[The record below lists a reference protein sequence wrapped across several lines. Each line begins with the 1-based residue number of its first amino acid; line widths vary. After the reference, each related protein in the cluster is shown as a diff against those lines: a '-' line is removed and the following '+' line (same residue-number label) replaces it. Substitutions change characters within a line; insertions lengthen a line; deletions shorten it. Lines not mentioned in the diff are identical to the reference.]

1 LKNIIIEL
9 RNNSVEEG
17 EMKNNSKIIRRYN
30 KNESGAALATVMLV
44 SVLLLTAIIALLS
57 AASKQ
62 SRNVTDVLSE
72 TKAYYA
78 AESGLQA
85 TVNVLRNDS
94 TMTYG
99 YADSHQTLSDK
110 LSYNYPIS
118 GTADRVVIGED
129 ANTYNPNVGTAYS
142 IFVEDPDNS
151 SDSLTFYTS
160 GVFLSFSTA
169 GKYTISNDYK
179 TIYICDAAPCDT
191 ATTRTEYSF
200 TDAANTNVN
209 FLATH
214 DNPRIG
220 SFTKTDVNGGVDIGT
235 DEIKFRID
243 YHISLP
249 RSGLRNMR
257 GSIKKSGSNFNV
269 TFQSQNYELLGSN
282 FELCSG
288 TSGGPN
294 CADVTLT
301 LTSGT
306 AVPFYAYM
314 TPIEPYRLRV
324 LATGYGPNGAKKQLE
339 AFIQKNFFNDFS
351 SPAPLM
357 MQGPGAQLVFDPGN
371 SAQFEINGVD
381 SDGIVVPSVGVIDQ
395 TGLNS
400 VNDGS
405 PTCPQ
410 CLDNIQ
416 PAPAIVTD
424 VPDWMATPQNLDT
437 LISQLRQ
444 TAINSGRYLDNPTSN
459 LTSIGDYDIDGN
471 PTGTG
476 ITFCEGDCTAGVDGG
491 GILVVT
497 GQLTNVGDFDF
508 KGLIIVTGAGG
519 WLRNGGG
526 QGTLEGN
533 IIISPYTSA
542 DLSSN
547 TFSLSPRYEVTGGG
561 TSDIT
566 YGTVDFDT
574 TFNGTKSISNFMLG
588 VSEK

>member
-1 LKNIIIEL
+1 
-9 RNNSVEEG
+9 
-17 EMKNNSKIIRRYN
+17 MKNKDKINRKFN

-99 YADSHQTLSDK
+99 YADSNQTLSDK
-110 LSYNYPIS
+110 LSYNYPTS
-118 GTADRVVIGED
+118 GTANRVVIGEA

-151 SDSLTFYTS
+151 SDSLTYYTS
-160 GVFLSFSTA
+160 GVFLSFSMA

-179 TIYICDAAPCDT
+179 TIYICDATPCDT

-200 TDAANTNVN
+200 TDAAATNVN
-209 FLATH
+209 FLVTH

-269 TFQSQNYELLGSN
+269 TFQSQNYTVLGSN

-301 LTSGT
+301 LNSGN

-314 TPIEPYRLRV
+314 TPVEPYRLRV
-324 LATGYGPNGAKKQLE
+324 LATGYGPNGARKQLE

-357 MQGPGAQLVFDPGN
+357 LQGPGPSLVFDPGN
-371 SAQFEINGVD
+371 SAVFEINGQDCPDPSNCTGV
-381 SDGIVVPSVGVIDQ
+381 VVPSVAVTDQ
-395 TGLNS
+395 AGLTN
-400 VNDGS
+400 VLNGI
-405 PTCPQ
+405 PNNNN
-410 CLDNIQ
+410 NIQ
-416 PAPAIVTD
+416 PAPAVVTD
-424 VPDWMATPQNLDT
+424 VPDWLATPQNLDV
-437 LISQLRQ
+437 LITQLRQ
-444 TAINSGRYLDNPTSN
+444 TAINSGRYFNGTNPSDV
-459 LTSIGDYDIDGN
+459 GDYDA
-471 PTGTG
+471 GTG
-476 ITFCEGDCTAGVDGG
+476 ITFCEGDCTVNNDGG

-497 GQLTNVGDFDF
+497 GQLTNVGGWSFH
-508 KGLIIVTGAGG
+508 GLILITGEDG

-526 QGTLEGN
+526 NGSVIGN
-533 IIISPYTSA
+533 VVIAPYNQSNV
-542 DLSSN
+542 SSN
-547 TFSLSPRYEVTGGG
+547 TFTLPPKYEVTGGG
-561 TSDIT
+561 NSDIT
-566 YGTVDFDT
+566 YDADPINLADAL
-574 TFNGTKSISNFMLG
+574 NGTKAISNFVLG